1 MFKEELQLPDGT
13 IATCTADVDVYLRRS
28 GDALASDYS
37 DGYRDNQRYLI
48 ERQLEKENFAEFL
61 NQYKKRIWNE

>member
-1 MFKEELQLPDGT
+1 MFKEFQLPDGT
-13 IATCTADVDVYLRRS
+13 IAKCTADVDAYLKRS

-37 DGYRDNQRYLI
+37 AEYKKNQRFFE
-48 ERQLEKENFAEFL
+48 ERRLEKENFAEFL